1 MMRKISIMLLSLAIG
16 LFLIGSTAYGQI
28 LMTPDDVEKVI
39 GKPDWVVVDCR
50 DKKSYENEHIPG
62 AITLGDKCSK
72 VMRDGTS
79 RVLPVAKEE
88 EILGKAG
95 ISNDKHVLV
104 YSEAKDPTPATV
116 AFWILEYLGHT
127 DKVHFLDGGF
137 ESWKKEGKPVT
148 TKESKL
154 APAKFKANVVP
165 SRIATTEEILKI
177 AKGEIK
183 DVQLIDSRTAK
194 EYQGYDIRA
203 LRGGYI
209 PNTTMNLSHEMTFD
223 KATGKILPLAVLNTE
238 KFFGKLDKNKRT
250 IALCQTGT
258 RSTLTYMQL
267 RALGFKNPANYDDS
281 WAVYGNSIYP
291 PYPVANEQ
299 WIDIGHIIKEI
310 NAIKKVMKKLEE
322 GLKD

>member
-1 MMRKISIMLLSLAIG
+1 MKGKISITLLSLVIG
-16 LFLIGSTAYGQI
+16 IFAVSSFAFGQI
-28 LMTPDDVEKVI
+28 FMTTDDVEKI
-39 GKPDWVVVDCR
+39 ASKPDWVIVDCR
-50 DKKSYENEHIPG
+50 DKKAYEKEHIPG
-62 AITLGDKCSK
+62 SINLGDKCSK

-95 ISNDKHVLV
+95 IDNDKHVVL
-104 YSEAKDPTPATV
+104 YSEAKDPTPASV

-127 DKVHFLDGGF
+127 DKVHFLNGGF
-137 ESWKKEGKPVT
+137 ETWKHDGKPVT
-148 TKESKL
+148 TKEAKL
-154 APAKFKANVVP
+154 SPSKFKASVVP

-183 DVQLIDSRTAK
+183 DIQVIDSRTAK
-194 EYQGYDIRA
+194 EYTGYDIRA

-223 KATGKILPLAVLNTE
+223 KKTGHILPLAVLGTE

-258 RSTLTYMQL
+258 RSTLTYMEL
-267 RALGFKNPANYDDS
+267 RAMGFKDPANYDDS

-291 PYPVANEQ
+291 PYPIANEQ
-299 WIDIGHIIKEI
+299 WLDLGHLIKDINGL
-310 NAIKKVMKKLEE
+310 KKLMNKLKEE
-322 GLKD
+322 E